1 MQRVLRAGVSRPCPG
16 EHYASATGARCIS
29 SVCGAAAQAFAYEGG
44 ARLWTDA
51 IGASFVCFLQDWS
64 YEAVRRLLAL
74 H

>member
-1 MQRVLRAGVSRPCPG
+1 MLRLLVHDVFRACVVRLL
-16 EHYASATGARCIS
+16 RRLLMR
-29 SVCGAAAQAFAYEGG
+29 GG
-44 ARLWTDA
+44 ARLRTDA